1 MLKPELV
8 QRMVEHNPH
17 LYPRDNEN
25 LIDAIL
31 DEISDALLRGERVE
45 LHRFGAFS
53 AKQRQARSAGETQA
67 APRPEL
73 HRRRGGASSTS

>member
-53 AKQRQARSAGETQA
+53 AKQR
-67 APRPEL
+67 
-73 HRRRGGASSTS
+73 